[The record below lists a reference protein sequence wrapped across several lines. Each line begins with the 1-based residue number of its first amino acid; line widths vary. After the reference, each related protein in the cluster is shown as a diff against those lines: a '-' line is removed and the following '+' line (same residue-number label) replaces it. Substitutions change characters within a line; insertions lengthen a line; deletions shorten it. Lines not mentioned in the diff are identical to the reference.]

1 MSMFSMMLSF
11 APWLVLKIVCVLP
24 FADPLTMLKAALV
37 IAFAVS
43 LCQSLRSKVRGF
55 IFWGTIFFFS
65 FSFVTVVLMS
75 NMWVIGH
82 LGMLSQLNM
91 NVMAWGS
98 MLFKRPFTI
107 DYAKQCVPQQ
117 YWTHPRFL
125 RKNYII
131 TGVWGVYFLLGLA
144 LTEIRVYEPHVSH
157 VLIEILDNASMIG
170 AMLFTCHMSKQP
182 KSAQLPPEGDAAA

>member
-1 MSMFSMMLSF
+1 MSMFSMMISF
-11 APWLVLKIVCVLP
+11 APWLVLKIVSVLP

-43 LCQSLRSKVRGF
+43 LYQSLRSKVRGF

-65 FSFVTVVLMS
+65 FCFVAVVLMS

-107 DYAKQCVPQQ
+107 DYAKQCVPQEF
-117 YWTHPRFL
+117 WTNPRFL
-125 RKNYII
+125 RKNYVI
-131 TGVWGVYFLLGLA
+131 TAVWGVYFLLGLA
-144 LTEIRVYEPHVSH
+144 SAEIRIYEPHVSH
-157 VLIEILDNASMIG
+157 VLLEILDNASMIG
-170 AMLFTCHMSKQP
+170 AMLFTCHMSKHP
-182 KSAQLPPEGDAAA
+182 KSGQIPPEGGAAA